1 MNLLGISMGDPAG
14 IGPEI
19 ILRAFEKRDDF
30 REKSV
35 IFGSYKVLRYYAE
48 LLKINKHLKVI
59 NTINEF
65 DKDMINIINVIDLD
79 MNDIK
84 IGEVSAICGDSAY
97 KYIEKAIDYAK
108 KGEIKAVVTAPLNKE
123 ALHLGGHN
131 FAGHTEIFAKLTD
144 TKKYSMMLTSG
155 DFRVIHVST
164 HVSLREAC
172 DRVKKHRVLEVIELA
187 NDTLKRMRIDK
198 PRIAVAGLNP
208 HAGESGIFGREEID
222 EIIPAVEE
230 ARKLGINV
238 EGPIAPDTVFLKAN
252 KGQYDVVVAMYHD
265 QGHIPTKLLAFDT
278 GVNITVGLPIIRTS
292 VDHGTAFD
300 IAGKGIAKGDS
311 MIEALIAA
319 DLFLELS

>member
-1 MNLLGISMGDPAG
+1 MNLLGITMGDPAG

-19 ILRAFEKRDDF
+19 IFKAFKKRDDF

-35 IFGSYKVLRYYAE
+35 IFGSYKVLKYYSE

-59 NTINEF
+59 NTLDEF
-65 DKDMINIINVIDLD
+65 DKNKINIINVVDLD
-79 MNDIK
+79 INDIK
-84 IGEVSAICGDSAY
+84 IGEVSALCGDSAY
-97 KYIEKAIDYAK
+97 QYIEKAIEYAK
-108 KGEIKAVVTAPLNKE
+108 KREIKAVVTAPLNKE

-131 FAGHTEIFAKLTD
+131 VAGHTEIFARLTD
-144 TKKYSMMLTSG
+144 TKKYSMMLTNG

-164 HVSLREAC
+164 HVSLRDAC
-172 DRVKKHRVLEVIELA
+172 DLVKKDRVLEIIELA
-187 NDTLKRMRIDK
+187 NTTLKRMRIDK

-208 HAGESGIFGREEID
+208 HAGESGLFGSEEID

-238 EGPIAPDTVFLKAN
+238 EGPIAPDTVFLKAQ

-278 GVNITVGLPIIRTS
+278 GVNITVGLPLIRTS

-311 MIEALIAA
+311 MIEALKVA
-319 DLFLELS
+319 DTFSNY